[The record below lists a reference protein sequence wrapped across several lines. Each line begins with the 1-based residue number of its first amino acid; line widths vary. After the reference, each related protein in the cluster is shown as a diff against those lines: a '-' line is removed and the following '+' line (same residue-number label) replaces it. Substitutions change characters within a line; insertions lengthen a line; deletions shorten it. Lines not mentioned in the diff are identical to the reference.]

1 MFKFFGICFFF
12 LFFYLL
18 RACINVHGGGF
29 LEFGVIELLCDAVIP
44 FVTILFDGL
53 ITPSVQ
59 PFSHKNSTN
68 FCTNIPLG

>member
-12 LFFYLL
+12 YSFSGLYKCAW
-18 RACINVHGGGF
+18 RGF